1 MAAYTHTENSKQTH
15 ITGTHL
21 SHSRVT
27 SPAALFMTTLDDMAP
42 EEQVVH
48 NVIPLK
54 DKMPLLGFSDVHRKA
69 KSSLTVTFVRCQSD
83 ASQTDVQLFYCRT
96 AEDTTATHSVSERD
110 HAGNVDFILLCFQV
124 LVPLKRAG
132 LQLPKHRSPNAF

>member
-1 MAAYTHTENSKQTH
+1 
-15 ITGTHL
+15 
-21 SHSRVT
+21 
-27 SPAALFMTTLDDMAP
+27 MTTLDDMAP

-96 AEDTTATHSVSERD
+96 AEDTTATQSVSERD
-110 HAGNVDFILLCFQV
+110 HAGNVDFILLCSQV
-124 LVPLKRAG
+124 LGVVDIFRQNATKESRALAPKTQKSCLCFLKIVR
-132 LQLPKHRSPNAF
+132 NA